1 MTFHIERQAAQVDQE
16 ISSPSESK
24 GLEKKQI
31 KLVALPPRFCQK
43 SGPNNFST
51 SSDKLLV
58 GFRSNKKVEAEGAEC
73 TIACSDKT
81 PAKTS
86 SGVCVQVVQVEG
98 EYERASPSNDW
109 HYVTI
114 SKKNENVFIW
124 KNKAGVEWD
133 LTLDGEERVG
143 VLRFKVRLE
152 MSTKTKL

>member
-1 MTFHIERQAAQVDQE
+1 MW
-16 ISSPSESK
+16 S
-24 GLEKKQI
+24 KKQI

-86 SGVCVQVVQVEG
+86 PGVCVQVVQVEG